1 MMQKKLKRRTNKTST
16 RVDESFETLFVDIKF
31 GVLEPFAQTK
41 KGASVQK
48 LRELFDG
55 AKADAKNQVMSEAY
69 KSCSELDEF
78 FETLFVDVKYG
89 VVKPLEEKKNKMK
102 KK

>member
-1 MMQKKLKRRTNKTST
+1 M
-16 RVDESFETLFVDIKF
+16 
-31 GVLEPFAQTK
+31 
-41 KGASVQK
+41 

-89 VVKPLEEKKNKMK
+89 VVKPLEEKKKKMK

>member
-1 MMQKKLKRRTNKTST
+1 MELSLMQ
-16 RVDESFETLFVDIKF
+16 
-31 GVLEPFAQTK
+31 
-41 KGASVQK
+41 
-48 LRELFDG
+48 
-55 AKADAKNQVMSEAY
+55 KNQVMSEAY

-89 VVKPLEEKKNKMK
+89 VVKPLKEKKKKMK